1 MADGTLTRGTI
12 VAAIQLGAPTAG
24 LKEALR
30 HDGGRKEQEMEE
42 KRVMEQSVDGTQQ
55 CVSRK

>member
-24 LKEALR
+24 LEETLR
-30 HDGGRKEQEMEE
+30 HDGDSKSKRWRK
-42 KRVMEQSVDGTQQ
+42 SA
-55 CVSRK
+55 